1 MIARVSAELPPILK
15 VQPVAAVGKQSWV
28 YYYLL
33 LREGHM
39 GSLGRLGKTGLGGAC
54 WRVGPGLGD
63 LGEGQ
68 GSRGLDWVLLG
79 SGDQTILLM
88 SEAGGMEQ
96 QSLRSGRRGRL
107 HFWETLFLSLLGC
120 D

>member
-1 MIARVSAELPPILK
+1 
-15 VQPVAAVGKQSWV
+15 
-28 YYYLL
+28 
-33 LREGHM
+33 M
-39 GSLGRLGKTGLGGAC
+39 GSLGRLGKTGLGRAC

-63 LGEGQ
+63 LGEGPRKQ
-68 GSRGLDWVLLG
+68 GFGLDWVLLG

-88 SEAGGMEQ
+88 SEAGEMEQ
-96 QSLRSGRRGRL
+96 QSLRSGRRGCL